1 MSATG
6 TIPAEPFGMA
16 DFARLV
22 RARSGLILRWAF
34 VVVGLTVVALAVW
47 PTSYTADAVV
57 MLDQRKNNITG
68 QTQILSDLPTDAA
81 SLQNQIQ
88 ILTSRD
94 LAAEVIGKERLYND
108 PEFNAALSANPFANL
123 SDLLH
128 PSKWFSQGAASVAA
142 GRDAIIDSVLRHLK
156 VEAEGLSTTFTVS
169 FSSHDP
175 GKAARIANAF
185 VAAYVDDQLHAKYD
199 AAQKTTQWLTARVA
213 QLAAQVG
220 AAEAAVQDYKAKH
233 DLNEGVEGVSL
244 ADQQMAAINGQLVVA
259 RADLAQKEAVD
270 GRVQT
275 LVASGHG
282 ADVSQAVDSPVIVAL
297 RGQEAALIQ
306 QEAELSARYGPKH
319 PKLIAVQQQR
329 ADLEAKIAT
338 EVTRV
343 AGSLANDVA
352 VAKANVNSLAAS
364 LNGAER
370 VAGTQNDAKVQLKS
384 LEANAD
390 STRSMYE
397 AFVTRLR
404 ETQDQEAI
412 QLPDARVLSS
422 APVPIYPS
430 SPKRLLIFAASIPAG
445 LLIGLLMALMAER
458 MGGQSQTVHRFAPA
472 RARPMPRPVRAPVMA
487 QMPDSSAA
495 RAADYVFDY
504 PSSAFAQSL
513 NTLMQRLA
521 TPNRG
526 VRPRVI
532 GITSAAS
539 ETGRSNIAMGL
550 ARVASRAGWRVVA
563 VDGDLAR
570 AGLGRAVGYDHIN
583 GGLID
588 ALSHKVPLSRSFVK
602 DPRSNVLMLCASQPV
617 ANSAAIAGSQTMA
630 QLMAHL
636 RQSADLVILDCP
648 PALAGP
654 DARML
659 ARICDAMLVVVDPN
673 RTQAAAVDAAL
684 QALDGRQTGLILAG

>member
-6 TIPAEPFGMA
+6 TIPAQPFGMA
-16 DFARLV
+16 DFARLA
-22 RARSGLILRWAF
+22 RARRGLILRWTFA
-34 VVVGLTVVALAVW
+34 VVGLTVAVLALW

-57 MLDQRKNNITG
+57 MLDQRKNNVTD
-68 QTQILSDLPTDAA
+68 QSQILADLPTDAA

-94 LAAEVIGKERLYND
+94 LAAEVIGKEKLYND
-108 PEFNAALSANPFANL
+108 PEFNPALSDNPFAHV

-128 PSKWFSQGAASVAA
+128 PSKWFSPGASAA
-142 GRDAIIDSVLRHLK
+142 GGRDAIIDSVLRHLN
-156 VEAEGLSTTFTVS
+156 VQAQGLSTTFTVS
-169 FSSHDP
+169 FSSRDSA
-175 GKAARIANAF
+175 KAARVANAF

-199 AAQKTTQWLTARVA
+199 AAQKTTKWLTARVA
-213 QLAAQVG
+213 QLAGQVE
-220 AAEAAVQDYKAKH
+220 AAEAAVQDYKAKN
-233 DLNEGVEGVSL
+233 DLNEGAEGVSL
-244 ADQQMAAINGQLVVA
+244 ADQQMAAINGQLVAA
-259 RADLAQKEAVD
+259 RADLAQKEAVA

-275 LVASGHG
+275 LVASGHA

-297 RGQEAALIQ
+297 RGQEATLIQ
-306 QEAELSARYGPKH
+306 QESDLVARYGPKH
-319 PKLIAVQQQR
+319 PKMIAVEQQR
-329 ADLEAKIAT
+329 SDLEAKIAQ
-338 EVTRV
+338 EVDRI

-352 VAKANVNSLAAS
+352 VAKANVSSLEAS

-404 ETQDQEAI
+404 ETQDQEAV

-422 APVPIYPS
+422 APVPVYPS

-458 MGGQSQTVHRFAPA
+458 MGWQTQEVRRFAPA
-472 RARPMPRPVRAPVMA
+472 PARQMPRPARAPVLA
-487 QMPDSSAA
+487 QMPDASAA

-504 PSSAFAQSL
+504 PASAFAQSL
-513 NTLMQRLA
+513 NTLMQRLVKPSQGA
-521 TPNRG
+521 
-526 VRPRVI
+526 RPRII

-539 ETGRSNIAMGL
+539 ETGRTNIAMGL

-563 VDGDLAR
+563 VDGDLSR
-570 AGLGRAVGYDHIN
+570 AGLAHAVGYQHVN

-588 ALSHKVPLSRSFVK
+588 VLSRKTPLSRSFVK

-659 ARICDAMLVVVDPN
+659 AQMCDMMLVVADPN

-684 QALDGRQTGLILAG
+684 QSMAGRQTGLILAN